1 MTPVPE
7 PPNLRYHQ
15 PFERERL
22 DALIDAALRW
32 RETSG
37 WPDKVSDLTLAAT
50 LYGMYRGPTN
60 PEEVHAAWHAA
71 LAHALFDEL
80 SRRHP
85 AEEVAHRH
93 LLCLLII
100 QGVSRGLG
108 FNA

>member
-1 MTPVPE
+1 MTPVPQ
-7 PPNLRYHQ
+7 PPNVRHQ
-15 PFERERL
+15 PLEREDL

-32 RETSG
+32 RKTSG
-37 WPDKVSDLTLAAT
+37 WPDKSGDLSLAAK
-50 LYGMYRGPTN
+50 LYGEYGHPLDS
-60 PEEVHAAWHAA
+60 EQSQVAGHQV
-71 LAHALFDEL
+71 LAHVLFEEL

-85 AEEVAHRH
+85 AAEVAHRH